1 MFSHSFRFETI
12 YNSFEVYRMKTQTEM
27 TYYEIGL
34 QINESEKYKNRRD
47 SDMKNIYREK
57 TKGFQVKVHYGKM
70 MKIQKK

>member
-1 MFSHSFRFETI
+1 
-12 YNSFEVYRMKTQTEM
+12 M

-57 TKGFQVKVHYGKM
+57 NKRFSSEGSLWGR
-70 MKIQKK
+70 